1 MNLFSIIE
9 IYQKKM
15 TLSLNVKNF
24 FSSHTIA
31 SSTNSINQLV
41 SNADSVIKL
50 KTTSINKMDD
60 SDLDTD
66 QILSGKNANK
76 SNYASTE
83 NILQEATSSTAQL
96 TESSNSLKA
105 SSFFESR
112 AKIITVVIL
121 FLLNLINYVDRFT
134 IAGIH

>member
-83 NILQEATSSTAQL
+83 NILQEATSSTSQL
-96 TESSNSLKA
+96 T
-105 SSFFESR
+105 
-112 AKIITVVIL
+112 
-121 FLLNLINYVDRFT
+121 
-134 IAGIH
+134 